1 MIPRLSL
8 LTGLFLITFAA
19 RAATLQ
25 VQDAHVPEGPP
36 VAPVLAGYL
45 TLVNPGE
52 KTVRIV
58 GASSDQ
64 FEAVEIHEMRMKDG
78 VMTMKPVPALAI
90 PAGGKVSLAPGGLH
104 LMLIRPRKAF
114 RAGDTIRVTLKLDDG
129 STLAARLPVKGD
141 DDHAHHRH

>member
-8 LTGLFLITFAA
+8 LIVLFLTTLAA

-25 VQDAHVPEGPP
+25 IQDARVPEAPP

-45 TLVNPGE
+45 TLVNSGE
-52 KTVRIV
+52 KTVRVV

-64 FEAVEIHEMRMKDG
+64 FEAVEIHEMHMKDG
-78 VMTMKPVPALAI
+78 VMTMKPVPALTI

-104 LMLIRPRKAF
+104 LMLIRPHKPF
-114 RAGDTIRVTLKLDDG
+114 RAGDTIRVMLKLDDG
-129 STLAARLPVKGD
+129 STLAVNLPVKAGD
-141 DDHAHHRH
+141 DHTHHHH

>member
-8 LTGLFLITFAA
+8 LIVLFLTTLAA

-25 VQDAHVPEGPP
+25 IQDARVPEAPP

-45 TLVNPGE
+45 TLVNSGE
-52 KTVRIV
+52 KTVRVV

-64 FEAVEIHEMRMKDG
+64 FEAVEIHEMHMKDG
-78 VMTMKPVPALAI
+78 VMTMKPVPALTI

-104 LMLIRPRKAF
+104 LMLIRPHKPF
-114 RAGDTIRVTLKLDDG
+114 RAGDTIRVMLKLDDG
-129 STLAARLPVKGD
+129 STLALNLPVKAGD
-141 DDHAHHRH
+141 NHTHHHH

>member
-8 LTGLFLITFAA
+8 LIVLFLTTLAA

-25 VQDAHVPEGPP
+25 IQDARVPEAPP

-45 TLVNPGE
+45 TLVNSGE
-52 KTVRIV
+52 KTVRVV

-64 FEAVEIHEMRMKDG
+64 FEAVEIHAMHMKDG
-78 VMTMKPVPALAI
+78 VMTMKPVPALTI

-104 LMLIRPRKAF
+104 LMLIRPHKPF
-114 RAGDTIRVTLKLDDG
+114 RAGDTIRVMLKLDDG
-129 STLAARLPVKGD
+129 STLAVNLPVKAGD
-141 DDHAHHRH
+141 DHTHHHH